1 VTTASEDELQRA
13 MIAVRDDRSERTMAD
28 LFRSLVRSH
37 LLVPIR
43 RADDRGVEIAVAT
56 DAKGTTAF
64 HGFTSEHAL
73 RRAIPEGAT
82 FVEMAVPALAEAAL
96 EDPTGELVVDAG
108 SSVGGRLNRRDL
120 ELLQEGLLP
129 GGGDDG
135 AFRAEGTL
143 RVFALQAPPSD
154 ELLVAA
160 RTAFAQEPAVESAHS
175 FEGELGR
182 GPRHLFL
189 GLRLRDGAASAAE
202 VLPRISQALRPALP
216 PDSMLDVVELSAAQL
231 EVVEVTGHRV
241 WPADD
246 PAAPGGSRPRRMNDD
261 I

>member
-1 VTTASEDELQRA
+1 MTGRSVNPDLRVVLRAGAGDVADE
-13 MIAVRDDRSERTMAD
+13 T
-28 LFRSLVRSH
+28 RSLLRIGHVIDVHRTAAAFIAATA
-37 LLVPIR
+37 LGKAVTGVVP
-43 RADDRGVEIAVAT
+43 VEDHT
-56 DAKGTTAF
+56 
-64 HGFTSEHAL
+64 
-73 RRAIPEGAT
+73 
-82 FVEMAVPALAEAAL
+82 
-96 EDPTGELVVDAG
+96 
-108 SSVGGRLNRRDL
+108 RL
-120 ELLQEGLLP
+120 LLP